1 MNGENPVNNQHE
13 TGNGVKRMMV
23 IKEAEYVTDVYG
35 YGTPVFN
42 AIESLLSHVK
52 SLKGSAVIA
61 IKANG
66 REIVI
71 WENVEEPK
79 IRDLANAFH
88 DVVAPAHRAQ
98 NGQAKSATTEG

>member
-1 MNGENPVNNQHE
+1 MNGENPGNNQHE

-35 YGTPVFN
+35 YGKPVFN

-52 SLKGSAVIA
+52 SLRGSAVIA

-88 DVVAPAHRAQ
+88 DVAAPLQQAENER
-98 NGQAKSATTEG
+98 AKSANSQA

>member
-1 MNGENPVNNQHE
+1 MNGENAGNNQRE
-13 TGNGVKRMMV
+13 SGNGVKRMMV

-66 REIVI
+66 REIII

-88 DVVAPAHRAQ
+88 NVVAVPQQAE
-98 NGQAKSATTEG
+98 NEQAKSANAQG

>member
-1 MNGENPVNNQHE
+1 MNGENTGSNQQE
-13 TGNGVKRMMV
+13 SGNGMKRMMV
-23 IKEAEYVTDVYG
+23 IKEAEYVTDIYG

-52 SLKGSAVIA
+52 SLNGSAVIS

-88 DVVAPAHRAQ
+88 NAVVPPQQPER
-98 NGQAKSATTEG
+98 QAKSANSQA

>member
-1 MNGENPVNNQHE
+1 VNGENAGKNQHE
-13 TGNGVKRMMV
+13 PGKGVKRMMV

-35 YGTPVFN
+35 YGTPAFN

-66 REIVI
+66 REVVI

-88 DVVAPAHRAQ
+88 NVVVPRQQAE
-98 NGQAKSATTEG
+98 NGQGKSANAQV

>member
-1 MNGENPVNNQHE
+1 VNEENGSKNQQNS
-13 TGNGVKRMMV
+13 GNGVKRMMV

-35 YGTPVFN
+35 YGTPMFN

-52 SLKGSAVIA
+52 SLNGSALIA

-71 WENVEEPK
+71 WENIEEPK

-88 DVVAPAHRAQ
+88 NVVVPPKQAADER
-98 NGQAKSATTEG
+98 AKSAKSQG

>member
-1 MNGENPVNNQHE
+1 MNEENESKNQKNS
-13 TGNGVKRMMV
+13 GNGVKRMMV

-35 YGTPVFN
+35 YGTPTFN

-52 SLKGSAVIA
+52 SLNGSALIA

-66 REIVI
+66 REILI
-71 WENVEEPK
+71 WENIEEPK

-88 DVVAPAHRAQ
+88 NVVAPPKQAADER
-98 NGQAKSATTEG
+98 AKSAKNQG